1 MKVLIAD
8 DDKRIRDTVK
18 GILEKAG
25 HAIEVA
31 QSGLEAIRM
40 AGTHRPAVI
49 ILDGLMPEMHGFEV
63 SRFLRCLDAAYHPV
77 IIILTAIYKGTKYQ
91 SEARLR
97 YGVDAYL
104 HKPLQEVELMNAI
117 DRLAA

>member
-25 HAIEVA
+25 
-31 QSGLEAIRM
+31 Q
-40 AGTHRPAVI
+40 
-49 ILDGLMPEMHGFEV
+49 
-63 SRFLRCLDAAYHPV
+63 YHPV